1 MSYTLEFMN
10 QLWQLDAGGRA
21 RLKRNAGQSYG
32 EARNV
37 YDVFFRMLPHGVPDY
52 AYDDYFLVA
61 TLFSIGTRLP
71 REQQHESRAAQP
83 LNPKESFGAALRKER
98 EQRNNQTG
106 SLDRRFNALLDAD
119 REQLPF
125 RLRQIVRLLASRQIM
140 INWSQLLDDLQK
152 WDHQDRYIQR
162 RWAEHYYKK

>member
-1 MSYTLEFMN
+1 MSYTLEFMDE
-10 QLWQLDAGGRA
+10 LWQLDAAGRA
-21 RLKRNAGQSYG
+21 RLKRNAGQPYA

-37 YDVFFRMLPHGVPDY
+37 YDVFFRILPHGILKY

-61 TLFSIGTRLP
+61 TLFTIGTRSP
-71 REQQHESRAAQP
+71 REHQPEQRLTQP
-83 LNPKESFGAALRKER
+83 LNPNESLGSALRKER
-98 EQRNNQTG
+98 IDRNEQTG

-125 RLRQIVRLLASRQIM
+125 RLRQIVRLLASRQIT
-140 INWSQLLDDLQK
+140 INWSQLLEDLQK
-152 WDHQDRYIQR
+152 WEHQDRYIQR